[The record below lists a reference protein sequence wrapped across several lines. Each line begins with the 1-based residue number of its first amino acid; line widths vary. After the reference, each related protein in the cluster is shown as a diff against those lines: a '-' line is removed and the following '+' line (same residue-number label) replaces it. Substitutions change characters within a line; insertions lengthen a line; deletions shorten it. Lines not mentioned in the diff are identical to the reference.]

1 MSATL
6 SGTIAFQI
14 SVADTQSIVVRF
26 FTPGTQTEKHKGIAP
41 VVSGAFT
48 IVGIPAGTYDVGVKS
63 GGYMSKLVTDQTFT
77 DGETTDIDFGTL
89 KGGDINGDDIVLLND
104 WNITNANYGLKGDC
118 YGYAGNWL
126 VPQCPSPPPA
136 GGACYG
142 YITS

>member
-1 MSATL
+1 MPATL
-6 SGTIAFQI
+6 SGTIALQG
-14 SVADTQSIVVRF
+14 SGVNQSIVVRF

-48 IVGIPAGTYDVGVKS
+48 IVDIPAGTYDVGVKS
-63 GGYMSKLVTDQTFT
+63 GGYLSVLVENQTFT
-77 DGETTDIDFGTL
+77 DGQTTDIDFGTL
-89 KGGDINGDDIVLLND
+89 LGGDVDGND
-104 WNITNANYGLKGDC
+104 RVTAADYNLVSANYNVKGTC

-142 YITS
+142 YVIS